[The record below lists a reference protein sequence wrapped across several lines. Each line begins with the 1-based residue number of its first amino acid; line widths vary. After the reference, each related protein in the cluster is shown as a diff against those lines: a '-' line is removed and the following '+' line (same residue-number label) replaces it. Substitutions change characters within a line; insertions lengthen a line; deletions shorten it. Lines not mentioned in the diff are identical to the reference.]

1 MEKHENL
8 KISIR
13 YLAKHAKLIAVG
25 VVSGDIDADLRNFFI
40 DGLES
45 MALNFIRT
53 LRGLLQ
59 ITIEKVWNAVVN
71 VLIKAI
77 ETAIDGVL

>member
-25 VVSGDIDADLRNFFI
+25 VGSGDIDADLRNFFI